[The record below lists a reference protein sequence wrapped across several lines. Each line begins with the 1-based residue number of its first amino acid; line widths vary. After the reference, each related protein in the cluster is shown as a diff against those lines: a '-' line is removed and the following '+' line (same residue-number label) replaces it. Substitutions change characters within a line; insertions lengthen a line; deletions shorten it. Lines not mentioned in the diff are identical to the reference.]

1 MEGQPEVEPRNE
13 EQMDCERE
21 RAEDEWRSW
30 QRGQVRNTLH
40 LVSAVAQW
48 ILLLACL
55 IYLGI
60 DFLQPSTPQSDEV
73 PWTLIRYSGKSTKGV
88 AINLTAERGSIQI
101 RNGSIMIPCDGLY
114 LVSLTCSIYPEEDLL
129 KLTLQKTQKSA
140 NSPLWIQTV
149 RSSNNT
155 VNLRDNRVNLTTVL
169 FLFREDNLTLCTDSN
184 ADIRDLWLSL
194 VLQSPPEEALC
205 RS

>member
-1 MEGQPEVEPRNE
+1 MEGRPEVEPRNE

-73 PWTLIRYSGKSTKGV
+73 PWTLIRYSGPSIKGV

-114 LVSLTCSIYPEEDLL
+114 LVSLTCSLYLEEDLL
-129 KLTLQKTQKSA
+129 KLTLQKTEKPK
-140 NSPLWIQTV
+140 NRDLWIQTV
-149 RSSNNT
+149 QSSGNT
-155 VNLRDNRVNLTTVL
+155 VNPIAVNFTTAL
-169 FLFREDNLTLCTDSN
+169 FLFREDNVILCTNSN
-184 ADIRDLWLSL
+184 ANISDLSLSL

-205 RS
+205 WS

>member
-1 MEGQPEVEPRNE
+1 MEGQPEVESRNE

-60 DFLQPSTPQSDEV
+60 DFLQPSTPRSDEV
-73 PWTLIRYSGKSTKGV
+73 PWTLIRYSGPSIKGV

-114 LVSLTCSIYPEEDLL
+114 LVSLTCSLYLEEDLL
-129 KLTLQKTQKSA
+129 KLTLQKTQKPK
-140 NSPLWIQTV
+140 NHDLWIQTV
-149 RSSNNT
+149 QGSNNT
-155 VNLRDNRVNLTTVL
+155 VDPIAVNFTTAL
-169 FLFREDNLTLCTDSN
+169 FLFREDNVTLCTDSN
-184 ADIRDLWLSL
+184 ANIKDLSLSL

-205 RS
+205 WS

>member
-1 MEGQPEVEPRNE
+1 MEVQPEAEPRNE
-13 EQMDCERE
+13 EQMDCKRE
-21 RAEDEWRSW
+21 CAEDEWKSW

-60 DFLQPSTPQSDEV
+60 DFLQPSTPQSIEV
-73 PWTLIRYSGKSTKGV
+73 PWTHIRYSGKSIKGV

-114 LVSLTCSIYPEEDLL
+114 LVSLNGSIYPEEKLL
-129 KLTLQKTQKSA
+129 KLTLKNTQKST
-140 NSPLWIQTV
+140 SSVLWIQTV
-149 RSSNNT
+149 QSSDDT
-155 VNLRDNRVNLTTVL
+155 VNLTTVF
-169 FLFREDNLTLCTDSN
+169 FLFRDDYVTLCTSSN
-184 ADIRDLWLSL
+184 ANISGLSLSL
-194 VLQSPPEEALC
+194 VLVSPPEETLC

>member
-1 MEGQPEVEPRNE
+1 MEGQPEVEPTNE

-73 PWTLIRYSGKSTKGV
+73 PWTLIRYTGESIKGV

-114 LVSLTCSIYPEEDLL
+114 LVSLTCSLYLEEDLL
-129 KLTLQKTQKSA
+129 KLTLQKTQKSK
-140 NSPLWIQTV
+140 NSALWTQTV
-149 RSSNNT
+149 QSSNNT
-155 VNLRDNRVNLTTVL
+155 VNLIAVNFTTVL
-169 FLFREDNLTLCTDSN
+169 FLFREDNVTLCTDSKAN
-184 ADIRDLWLSL
+184 IKDLSLSL

-205 RS
+205 WS